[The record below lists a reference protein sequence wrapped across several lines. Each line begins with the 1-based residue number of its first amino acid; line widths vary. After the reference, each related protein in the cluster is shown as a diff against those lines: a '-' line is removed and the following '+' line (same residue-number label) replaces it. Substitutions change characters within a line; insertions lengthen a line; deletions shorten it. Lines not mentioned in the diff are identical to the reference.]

1 MKRIRDLIDKGVDE
15 GTFPGAVLLVAHR
28 GHVDFFERSG
38 FRSIIPRRLPMEK
51 DTVFDLASLTKPLAT
66 TLGMMKLVEEGL
78 IDLEQP
84 LDKLLQTVPLR
95 DKRALTPRLLL
106 SHSAGLADWKP
117 FYMKLVQFPPEFRK
131 GILREQIIDLPFAY
145 SPGTACLY
153 SDLGYMLLEWITEER
168 TGEPMASFLGRSFY
182 DRMSIKKTFL
192 GSENR
197 PEGIKTEQ
205 FAATEDCPWR
215 GKILRGEVHDENAYA
230 LGGYSGH
237 AGLFGTA
244 EEVFA
249 VANVLREH
257 YRGERDDFFSE
268 ATVREFFRKQN
279 IVKDCTFAL
288 GWDTPSSEN
297 SSAGVYFSEHSVGH
311 LGFTGT
317 SLWMDLEKDVIV
329 IFLTNR
335 VHPTRENEKIR
346 AFRPLIH
353 DTVMETLGL
362 N

>member
-1 MKRIRDLIDKGVDE
+1 MKRIRDLLDKGVDE

-28 GHVDFFERSG
+28 GNVDFLERSG

-66 TLGMMKLVEEGL
+66 TLGMMKLVEKGL
-78 IDLEQP
+78 IDLDQP

-117 FYMKLVQFPPEFRK
+117 FYMKLVQFSPEFRK
-131 GILREQIIDLPFAY
+131 SILREQIIDLPFAY

-168 TGEPMASFLGRSFY
+168 TGESMSSFLGRSFY

-197 PEGIKTEQ
+197 PESIKIEQ

-249 VANVLREH
+249 VANLLREH
-257 YRGERDDFFSE
+257 YREERDDFFSE
-268 ATVREFFRKQN
+268 ATVREFFKKQN

-317 SLWMDLEKDVIV
+317 SLWMDLVKDVIV